1 MPNLRN
7 AKKAL
12 SQSRVR
18 AVRNANVK
26 GHIDTMRR
34 MFRKLLEAGK
44 IEQAKK
50 LVSEL
55 DKAMDKAVTKHV
67 FKANTAARVKSRS
80 MLALNKAAAAPK
92 KEPVVKKEKVAKA
105 K

>member
-12 SQSRVR
+12 GQSRVR

-34 MFRKLLEAGK
+34 SFRKLLEAGK
-44 IEQAKK
+44 IEDAQK
-50 LVSEL
+50 LVREL
-55 DKAMDKAVTKHV
+55 DQAMDKAVTKHV
-67 FKANTAARVKSRS
+67 FKANTAARVKSRT
-80 MLALNKAAAAPK
+80 MLALNKAA
-92 KEPVVKKEKVAKA
+92 VAK